1 MRGFS
6 MKQLFLAY
14 IILISGN
21 AYSQTV
27 SEEEIN
33 KAILANSTK
42 TQESLKRLDILNNE
56 IAKIQEQVSLAQE
69 QDKLAREELAKK
81 PNPKIGMTKEIVIN
95 ETNWG
100 KPQYINRTTTRYG
113 IDEQFVYSDYR
124 YLYFKN
130 GKLTTIQD

>member
-1 MRGFS
+1 